1 MFTNLKIKNEM
12 KKTIFL
18 LTGLMFTTF
27 AFAQKATDNLAG
39 KYKTDDGGIVTVVK
53 TATGFSGTDESNR
66 PVLKNIKFD
75 GKEWKGEII
84 NYKQNVTASGEVLL
98 EGNKLK
104 IVAHK
109 AFITKTI
116 YWDVVK

>member
-1 MFTNLKIKNEM
+1 MAE
-12 KKTIFL
+12 KK
-18 LTGLMFTTF
+18 G
-27 AFAQKATDNLAG
+27 N
-39 KYKTDDGGIVTVVK
+39 TVKLIYDFPTQLSTEV
-53 TATGFSGTDESNR
+53 
-66 PVLKNIKFD
+66 FD